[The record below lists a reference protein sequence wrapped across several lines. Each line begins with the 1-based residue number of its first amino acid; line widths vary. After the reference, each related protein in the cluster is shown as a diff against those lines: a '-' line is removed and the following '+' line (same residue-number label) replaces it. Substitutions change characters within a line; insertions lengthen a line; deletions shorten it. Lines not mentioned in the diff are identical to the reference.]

1 MAENSPGLCCSASRR
16 LTVGELFERGLRRN
30 RERELSIEGTAI
42 QSADGMCARFSLD
55 VVDGHVAEVGFR
67 VTTCT
72 ALIAY
77 SEYIAELT
85 PGLRLEAA
93 REFSPT
99 KLVEVLPDVP
109 AFRHDRAVLAIAAFR
124 SVLLA
129 AESDPCM
136 TDPSL

>member
-1 MAENSPGLCCSASRR
+1 MAENAPGLCCSASQR

-30 RERELSIEGTAI
+30 RERELSIGGTGVE
-42 QSADGMCARFSLD
+42 SADGICARFSLD
-55 VVDGHVAEVGFR
+55 VVEGQVAEVGFR

-72 ALIAY
+72 ALVAY
-77 SEYIAELT
+77 AEYIAELM

-93 REFSPT
+93 RELSAT
-99 KLVEVLPDVP
+99 KLVEALPDVP

-129 AESDPCM
+129 TESDQRA
-136 TDPSL
+136 